1 MRFDSSENRVVHL
14 HHWNSPNAAGAD
26 LYFWNKRTLEA
37 SDFLVI
43 FGWTLHFKATA
54 PALTLHTL
62 SKLPIKLWQ
71 HVYVSHAR
79 CSLIFLY
86 TKHQFYTNFFCM
98 EGVAVPIHNWVRK
111 WLFTTKIRN
120 CAPCKSCRFYS
131 MIKYAGTK
139 GIIQVEVDCTLFL
152 EAANGCSKKCWNF

>member
-1 MRFDSSENRVVHL
+1 MVRFDSSENRVVHL

-86 TKHQFYTNFFCM
+86 TKHQFYTNFFVWK
-98 EGVAVPIHNWVRK
+98 GWRYI
-111 WLFTTKIRN
+111 FTIGCVN
-120 CAPCKSCRFYS
+120 DFLP
-131 MIKYAGTK
+131 
-139 GIIQVEVDCTLFL
+139 QVEVDCTLFL